1 MVIKTKIDPEVY
13 LILRHSFIS
22 REQVKTSLIRYDA
35 VLLISE
41 QIMQRYE
48 QYLEKCAETWEA
60 TKRTSVSYILQ
71 TEQSIKHLS
80 SKIIN
85 IFYQKFYQYICLLT
99 FS

>member
-1 MVIKTKIDPEVY
+1 MVIKTKIDPQVY

-60 TKRTSVSYILQ
+60 TKRTIVSYILQ

-85 IFYQKFYQYICLLT
+85 T
-99 FS
+99 F